1 MRKMLIVTAALTAMG
16 AGCLATVDAAQAQ
29 HWRGRGFGGWG
40 GAHRGFGGFGGHGFV
55 NRGFGYGGFGR
66 LAVNRGYGG
75 YYGGYYRP
83 RGWGWGGFGAGLAAG
98 ALVGGL
104 ASGPAY
110 GWGYDDDYYGYPA
123 VATAPVVYE
132 TAPAPVVVRRV
143 VYPPL
148 PAYPPRGDR
157 HPPGL
162 PRAGLSSP

>member
-29 HWRGRGFGGWG
+29 HWRGRGFGG
-40 GAHRGFGGFGGHGFV
+40 FGGPGFV

-110 GWGYDDDYYGYPA
+110 GWGYGDDFF
-123 VATAPVVYE
+123 
-132 TAPAPVVVRRV
+132 RHS
-143 VYPPL
+143 
-148 PAYPPRGDR
+148 PRGAA
-157 HPPGL
+157 PG
-162 PRAGLSSP
+162 

>member
-16 AGCLATVDAAQAQ
+16 AGCLTTVDVAQAQ
-29 HWRGRGFGGWG
+29 HWRGRGVGGWG
-40 GAHRGFGGFGGHGFV
+40 GAHRGFGGFRRFGGLGGHGFV

-110 GWGYDDDYYGYPA
+110 
-123 VATAPVVYE
+123 
-132 TAPAPVVVRRV
+132 
-143 VYPPL
+143 
-148 PAYPPRGDR
+148 
-157 HPPGL
+157 
-162 PRAGLSSP
+162 